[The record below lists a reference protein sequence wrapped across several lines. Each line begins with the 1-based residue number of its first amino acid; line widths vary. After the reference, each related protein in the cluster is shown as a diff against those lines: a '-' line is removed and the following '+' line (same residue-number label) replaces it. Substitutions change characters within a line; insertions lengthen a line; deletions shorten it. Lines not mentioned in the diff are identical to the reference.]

1 MVPCFSPAIVITDF
15 RIEAEESECR
25 GASCGAK
32 NRRSNPLPSPHILDF
47 EFLSDTVFDMK
58 ISTRSLVREFPRIK
72 AAARK
77 GQKVEIYDGR
87 TGEAFFLTAK
97 PKETFGELAEMA
109 KGVYSGPRDLSS
121 REGFDA

>member
-1 MVPCFSPAIVITDF
+1 M
-15 RIEAEESECR
+15 
-25 GASCGAK
+25 
-32 NRRSNPLPSPHILDF
+32 
-47 EFLSDTVFDMK
+47 SDIAFDMK
-58 ISTRSLVREFPRIK
+58 VSTRSLVREFPKVK

-97 PKETFGELAEMA
+97 PTKSFGQLAETA
-109 KGVYSGPRDLSS
+109 KGVYAGARDLSS

>member
-1 MVPCFSPAIVITDF
+1 M
-15 RIEAEESECR
+15 R
-25 GASCGAK
+25 GGERCSGVGV
-32 NRRSNPLPSPHILDF
+32 RLTLGGMFDI
-47 EFLSDTVFDMK
+47 VFDMK
-58 ISTRSLVREFPRIK
+58 VSTRSLVREFPKVK

-97 PKETFGELAEMA
+97 PKKTFGELAEMA

-121 REGFDA
+121 REGFDGRSHR

>member
-1 MVPCFSPAIVITDF
+1 MIDLLAFADIRVK
-15 RIEAEESECR
+15 
-25 GASCGAK
+25 GA
-32 NRRSNPLPSPHILDF
+32 PSFAASSLFCCILTL
-47 EFLSDTVFDMK
+47 ELLSDTVFDMK
-58 ISTRSLVREFPRIK
+58 ITTRSLVREFRRIK

-97 PKETFGELAEMA
+97 PKKTFGELAEMA
-109 KGVYSGPRDLSS
+109 KGVYSGHTNLSS

>member
-1 MVPCFSPAIVITDF
+1 MPQVSTQEFERLPLRVHTFLAGVLLY
-15 RIEAEESECR
+15 
-25 GASCGAK
+25 GAHSFAASSLFCCV
-32 NRRSNPLPSPHILDF
+32 LTL
-47 EFLSDTVFDMK
+47 ELLSDIMSDMK
-58 ISTRSLVREFPRIK
+58 ITTRSLVREFRRIK

-97 PKETFGELAEMA
+97 PKKTFGELAEMA
-109 KGVYSGPRDLSS
+109 KGVYSGPTNLSS

>member
-1 MVPCFSPAIVITDF
+1 MVRQVFEVAIIAHPVFIST
-15 RIEAEESECR
+15 R
-25 GASCGAK
+25 GL
-32 NRRSNPLPSPHILDF
+32 NRW
-47 EFLSDTVFDMK
+47 LSDILFDMK
-58 ISTRSLVREFPRIK
+58 VSTRPLVRDLPRVK

-97 PKETFGELAEMA
+97 PKKTFGELAEMA

>member
-1 MVPCFSPAIVITDF
+1 MIDLLAFADIRVKGGPSFA
-15 RIEAEESECR
+15 
-25 GASCGAK
+25 ASSLFCC
-32 NRRSNPLPSPHILDF
+32 ILTL
-47 EFLSDTVFDMK
+47 ELLSDIMFDMK
-58 ISTRSLVREFPRIK
+58 ITTRSLVREFRRIK

-97 PKETFGELAEMA
+97 PKKTFGELAEMA
-109 KGVYSGPRDLSS
+109 KGVYSGPTNLSS